1 MGLLDRLH
9 IARRNLEASN
19 LEARNKDSADTSEE
33 GALHLIEEGNAY
45 EENGQLT
52 EAMKR
57 YEGAVRLAPNLAR
70 GHLNRGNI
78 LSILGDANGAL
89 EAYATALDKDP
100 TYAAA
105 HYNMGNAYLRS
116 GRHEPAVAC
125 YRKAIA
131 AKPDFADAEVALGC
145 ALEDLGRFEDAA
157 ASYRRALQIKPDYAE
172 VYNNLGNTLQSL
184 GQLENAVASYRR
196 ALESKPSYVD
206 AHNNLGNALK
216 ALGRLNDAVIS
227 YRQALEIKPDFADA
241 HNNLG
246 SALEELGDLKEAL
259 ASYRRALQIRP
270 ELGVTHY
277 NIGNALRALG
287 ELDGAVASYRRSL
300 EVNPGFAEAHC
311 NLGNALR
318 DSGKTGDALACYRK
332 SLEINPAFAE
342 AHNNLGN
349 ALNDLGLLD
358 QAVTSY
364 RRAVELKP
372 DFAEAHNNL
381 GNPLKTLGRLNEALS
396 SFNRALEVRPD
407 FADAHN
413 NIGTVLQDLG
423 RLDDAV
429 ASYRRALQ
437 IEPDFAMAYSNLL
450 FCLSHNAAIAPQALF
465 VEHRRFGQQFE
476 SPLRASWPQH
486 QHARDPARRL
496 QIGLVSGDF
505 RSHAVAY
512 FIEPV
517 LARLAKSPAL
527 SLQAFYTR
535 AIEDPTT
542 QRLRRCFAGWH
553 PVSRLSDEALAHKIQ
568 HEGIDVLIDLS
579 GHTGENRLMTF
590 ARKPAP
596 VQASWIGYPG
606 TTGLR
611 AMDYYISDGFLLPP
625 GRFDDQFVEKLV
637 QLPASAAFLP
647 DEDAPPVNLLPALT
661 NGFITFGSFNRL
673 SKLTGSVIRLWSP
686 LLRALPSARLMLC
699 GMPQDG
705 QFDDLIN
712 AFKQEGVARERLR
725 FHARCPTAKYLELH
739 HQIDICLDTY
749 PYTGGTTTN
758 HALWM
763 GVPTLTLAGP
773 TPPGRQG
780 AAVMGRVGLEA
791 FVASDTDDFQA
802 KGLKWARDTEG
813 LAQIRAGLRER
824 CAQSITRRHD
834 LIAAALESALR
845 TMWRRCCAGEPPQT
859 FSTEP

>member
-1 MGLLDRLH
+1 MGLLDQLNFT
-9 IARRNLEASN
+9 RRNI
-19 LEARNKDSADTSEE
+19 EARSKGSADTSEE
-33 GALHLIEEGNAY
+33 AAVRLIEEGNAY
-45 EENGQLT
+45 EESGQLT

-57 YEGAVRLAPNLAR
+57 YESAVRLAPNLAR

-78 LSILGDANGAL
+78 LLELGDAKGAL
-89 EAYATALDKDP
+89 QAYATALDKDP
-100 TYAAA
+100 AYAAA

-116 GRHEPAVAC
+116 GHLELAATC

-131 AKPDFADAEVALGC
+131 SRPDFADAEVALGC

-184 GQLENAVASYRR
+184 GQLENAVTSYRK
-196 ALESKPSYVD
+196 ALESKPNYVD

-216 ALGRLNDAVIS
+216 AQGRFDDAAAS
-227 YRQALEIKPDFADA
+227 YRKALEIKPDFADA

-246 SALEELGDLKEAL
+246 SALEEMGNLNEAL
-259 ASYRRALQIRP
+259 TSYRRALKIKP
-270 ELGVTHY
+270 ELGVIHY
-277 NIGNALRALG
+277 NTGNVLRALG
-287 ELDGAVASYRRSL
+287 KLEDAIASYRRSL
-300 EVNPGFAEAHC
+300 EINPAFAEAHC

-318 DSGKTGDALACYRK
+318 DSGKTEDALEYYRR
-332 SLEINPAFAE
+332 SLKISPNFAE

-349 ALNDLGLLD
+349 ALNDLGRLD
-358 QAVTSY
+358 QAVASY
-364 RRAVELKP
+364 CRAVQLKP

-381 GNPLKTLGRLNEALS
+381 GNPLKTLGRLNEALPS
-396 SFNRALEVRPD
+396 YRRALKVRPD

-413 NIGTVLQDLG
+413 NVGTVLQDLG

-429 ASYRRALQ
+429 ASYREALQ
-437 IEPDFAMAYSNLL
+437 IVPDFAMAYSNLL

-465 VEHRRFGQQFE
+465 AEHCRFGEQLE
-476 SPLRASWPQH
+476 APLRASWPQH
-486 QHARDPARRL
+486 RNARDPARHL
-496 QIGLVSGDF
+496 QVGLVSGDF

-512 FIEPV
+512 FVEPV
-517 LARLAKSPAL
+517 LANLAKSSAL

-535 AIEDPTT
+535 ALEDPTT
-542 QRLRRCFAGWH
+542 QRFRRYMTRWH
-553 PVSRLSDEALAHKIQ
+553 AVSRLSDEELAQKVHD
-568 HEGIDVLIDLS
+568 EEIDMLIDLS

-611 AMDYYISDGFLLPP
+611 AMDYYLSDSFLLPP

-647 DEDAPPVNLLPALT
+647 DQDAPPVNSLPAHT

-673 SKLTGSVIRLWSP
+673 SKLTSSVIRLWSP
-686 LLRALPSARLMLC
+686 LLRALPSARLVLC
-699 GMPQDG
+699 GMPQGG

-712 AFKQEGVARERLR
+712 AFKQEGVARDRLR
-725 FHARCPTAKYLELH
+725 FQERCATARYLELH

-791 FVASDTDDFQA
+791 FVASDAEDFQA
-802 KGLKWARDTEG
+802 RGLKWARDIEG
-813 LAQIRAGLRER
+813 LAQVRAGLRER
-824 CAQSITRRHD
+824 CAQSVTRRPD

-845 TMWRRCCAGEPPQT
+845 TMWRRWCAGEPPKT
-859 FSTEP
+859 FVAEIPR